1 MTDISNYY
9 AILGVPPTATGQELK
24 QSYELASERFH
35 PDVND
40 SPGAGLLFQDMT
52 RAYEALSD
60 PIKRSEYDASLKPH
74 LEGPPGIEVEAIYSR
89 RHLKKLDEP
98 QLLYVL
104 LKIQALREVT
114 TAEDAALN
122 LCLVIDRSTSMKG
135 PRLQHLKTAVHSIID
150 ECDKEDLLSVVTF
163 SDNAEVLI
171 PAQHPTEPREMK
183 ALVSTIR
190 ADGATAIYSGLK
202 AGMAQI
208 ERKRHPRYVNH
219 IILITDGRT
228 YGDEADCL
236 RLAADARER
245 GVGISAM
252 GLGDDWNDRF
262 LDSLA
267 SRTGGSSAYISTPEG
282 VGGFLLQRVRSLA
295 TAYAERVQLLVAPGP
310 RAHIESVS
318 RISPN
323 PMMLDA
329 STQPIPLGSVE
340 GGSASRLMLEFHL
353 TTEDAE
359 LGELYVGRVDL
370 RGEVLGASQRSE
382 QAAIDLTAELEAE
395 PAREEPPDELLEAL
409 SRLAMY
415 RLQSRAHEA
424 LETGDV
430 VEATRKLEFLA
441 TRLFE
446 TGAEELGKAA
456 LSEAHR
462 VAHTK
467 KLSDQGAKQLKYG
480 TRALWPMPGDEDD

>member
-1 MTDISNYY
+1 MTDTLNHY
-9 AILGVPPTATGQELK
+9 AILGVPPTATGQDLK
-24 QSYELASERFH
+24 LAYELASKRFQ

-40 SPGAGLLFQDMT
+40 APGAALLFKDIT
-52 RAYEALSD
+52 RAYEILSD
-60 PIKRSEYDASLKPH
+60 PVKRSEYDASIKPH
-74 LEGPPGIEVEAIYSR
+74 HEAPAGIEVEAVYSR
-89 RHLKKLDEP
+89 RNLKKLDEP

-104 LKIQALREVT
+104 LKIQALQERT
-114 TAEDAALN
+114 AAEDAALN

-150 ECDKEDLLSVVTF
+150 ECDPEDLLSVVTF

-171 PAQHPTEPREMK
+171 PAQHPAEPREMK

-202 AGMAQI
+202 AGMAQV

-236 RLAADARER
+236 RLAADAHQR
-245 GVGISAM
+245 GIGISAM
-252 GLGDDWNDRF
+252 GIGDDWNDRF
-262 LDSLA
+262 LDTLA
-267 SRTGGSSAYISTPEG
+267 SRTGGSSNYISAPEG
-282 VGGFLLQRVRSLA
+282 VGSSLLQRVRSLA
-295 TAYAERVQLLVAPGP
+295 TAYAERVQMLVAPGP
-310 RAHIESVS
+310 HVHLESVS

-329 STQPIPLGSVE
+329 ATQPIPLGSVE
-340 GGSASRLMLEFHL
+340 SASASRLMLEFHI
-353 TTEDAE
+353 TTEEAE
-359 LGELYVGRVDL
+359 LGELYVGRIDV
-370 RGEVLGASQRSE
+370 RGELLGTSQRSE
-382 QAAIDLTAELEAE
+382 QIALDLTATLEAE
-395 PAREEPPDELLEAL
+395 PAREEPPAELLEAL

-415 RLQSRAHEA
+415 RLQNRAHEA
-424 LETGDV
+424 LEAGDV
-430 VEATRKLEFLA
+430 VEATRKLEYLA

-446 TGAEELGKAA
+446 TGAEDLGKAA